1 MRIFTR
7 ISKLFLKYR
16 GQATLAYLC
25 LFAGA
30 ALVLLALASPHGWI
44 GIVSPALMLFFLFR
58 VSGIPLTEAQS
69 LKSKGDD
76 YRRYQRTTSV
86 FVPWFPKKE
95 QHGSA

>member
-1 MRIFTR
+1 
-7 ISKLFLKYR
+7 
-16 GQATLAYLC
+16 
-25 LFAGA
+25 
-30 ALVLLALASPHGWI
+30 
-44 GIVSPALMLFFLFR
+44 MLFFLFR

-95 QHGSA
+95 QHGPA